1 MFNTKSKR
9 KGLLSIVKKHPGKST
24 AVSTT
29 VAKAAG
35 SKAGKAIAA
44 SAAVGAV
51 GYLVYRKMRPN
62 NGLHKIRRRSGDTM
76 HSVRSFFRGK
86 MSHL

>member
-9 KGLLSIVKKHPGKST
+9 GRLHSIVKKHPGKAMVVGT
-24 AVSTT
+24 AV
-29 VAKAAG
+29 VKAAR

-44 SAAVGAV
+44 SAAVGTV
-51 GYLVYRKMRPN
+51 GYLIYRKMRPN
-62 NGLHKIRRRSGDTM
+62 NGLHEIRRRSGDTAQ
-76 HSVRSFFRGK
+76 SVRSFFRGK